1 MLAVAGKPQFV
12 AEEQQVWRNLSV
24 STLAEWRDV
33 LRGGPVTLVT
43 AVRHVDGRHV
53 AVFARL
59 LS

>member
-24 STLAEWRDV
+24 STLAELRDV

-43 AVRHVDGRHV
+43 AARDVDGSHV
-53 AVFARL
+53 AVLARL